1 MKILILGAGQVGGT
15 LAENLANEAND
26 ITVVDNDSVRLRELQ
41 DRLDIRTMHGR
52 ASYPTILKDAGAE
65 DADMV
70 IAVTNSDETNMVA
83 CQVTKLLYKTPTTIC
98 RVRAGAY
105 LGKQELFYNKD
116 TEKELDRLRGFP
128 IDVLISPEHLV
139 TQHITRL
146 IEYPGTLQ
154 VLEFSKGLARLV
166 AIRATQGGPLVGR
179 ELSYLRTHMPKI
191 DTRVAAIF
199 RKDRAIMP
207 QGDTVI
213 EDGDEVFFI
222 AAADHIR
229 SVMSELQPLSKPY
242 KRIFICG
249 GGNIG
254 YRLANT
260 LESRYQV
267 KILERDHER
276 CVMLSER
283 LQKTVVLEG
292 NAANKDI
299 LLEENIES
307 TDVFCAVTN
316 DDEANIMAS
325 LLAKRLGARKVLTLI
340 NSPDYVD
347 LIQGGDIDVAI
358 SPQQTTI
365 GSLLTHVRRGDV
377 VNVHSLRRGAAE
389 AIEAIAH
396 GDHRSSKVVG
406 KRLDE
411 IHLPPGTTIGA
422 IVRHNEVLI
431 AHDHLRVQPD
441 DHVILFLVDKSRI
454 RDVEKL
460 FQVGLTFF

>member
-26 ITVVDNDSVRLRELQ
+26 ITLIDSDGARLRELQ
-41 DRLDIRTMHGR
+41 DRLDIRTVQGK
-52 ASYPTILKDAGAE
+52 ASYPTALRQAGAE

-83 CQVTKLLYKTPTTIC
+83 CQVAKLLYKTPTTIC
-98 RVRAGAY
+98 RVRANAY
-105 LGKQELFYNKD
+105 LAKSELFYQRDKTKD
-116 TEKELDRLRGFP
+116 LDSLRGFP

-139 TQHITRL
+139 TKHITRL
-146 IEYPGTLQ
+146 IENPGALQ
-154 VLEFSKGLARLV
+154 VLEFSRGLTRLV
-166 AIRATQGGPLVGR
+166 AIRAAKGGPLVGH

-199 RKDRAIMP
+199 RKGRAIMP
-207 QGDTVI
+207 EGNTVI

-222 AAADHIR
+222 AAADHIK
-229 SVMSELQPLSKPY
+229 SVMSELQPLIKPY

-254 YRLANT
+254 QRLANT
-260 LESRYQV
+260 LENRYQV
-267 KILERDHER
+267 KLLERDHER
-276 CVMLSER
+276 CVMLSEHLR
-283 LQKTVVLEG
+283 KTVVLEG

-299 LLEENIES
+299 LLEENIEN

-340 NSPDYVD
+340 NNPDYVD

-411 IHLPPGTTIGA
+411 INLPEGTTIGA
-422 IVRHNEVLI
+422 IVRRNEVLI
-431 AHDHLRVQPD
+431 AHDHLRIQPD
-441 DHVILFLVDKSRI
+441 DHVILFLVDKTRI

-460 FQVGLTFF
+460 FQVGLAFF

>member
-1 MKILILGAGQVGGT
+1 MNILILGAGQVGAS

-26 ITVVDNDSVRLRELQ
+26 ITVIDSDGARLRELQ
-41 DRLDIRTMHGR
+41 DRLDIRTVQGR
-52 ASYPTILKDAGAE
+52 ASYPSVLKQANAE
-65 DADMV
+65 DADML

-83 CQVTKLLYKTPTTIC
+83 CQIASIMFKTPTKIC
-98 RVRAGAY
+98 RVRAASYLAY
-105 LGKQELFYNKD
+105 QELFSGKAN
-116 TEKELDRLRGFP
+116 ENPNGFP
-128 IDVLISPEHLV
+128 INVLISPEQLV
-139 TQHITRL
+139 TRYITRL
-146 IEYPGTLQ
+146 IENPGALQ
-154 VLEFSKGLARLV
+154 VLEFSKGRTRLV
-166 AIRATQGGPLVGR
+166 AIRAIKGGPLVGQ
-179 ELSYLRTHMPKI
+179 ELGYLRTHMPRI
-191 DTRVAAIF
+191 ETRVAAIF

-207 QGDTVI
+207 RGDTVI

-222 AAADHIR
+222 ADANHIR
-229 SVMSELQPLSKPY
+229 SVMSELQPLEKPY

-254 YRLANT
+254 QRLAQT
-260 LESRYQV
+260 LEGRYQV
-267 KILERDHER
+267 KLLERNHER
-276 CVMLSER
+276 CIMLSENLR
-283 LQKTVVLEG
+283 KTVVLEG
-292 NAANKDI
+292 NAADKNI

-340 NSPDYVD
+340 NNPDYVD
-347 LIQGGDIDVAI
+347 LIQGGEIDVAI

-406 KRLDE
+406 RRLDE
-411 IHLPPGTTIGA
+411 INLPEGTTIGA

-454 RDVEKL
+454 NEVEKL

>member
-26 ITVVDNDSVRLRELQ
+26 ITVIDSDGARLRELQ
-41 DRLDIRTMHGR
+41 DRLDIRTVQGK
-52 ASYPTILKDAGAE
+52 ASYPTILRAAGAP

-83 CQVTKLLYKTPTTIC
+83 CQVSKLLYKTPTTIC
-98 RVRAGAY
+98 RVRANAY
-105 LGKQELFYNKD
+105 LAKPELFANKD
-116 TEKELDRLRGFP
+116 SDSPGGFP

-139 TQHITRL
+139 TKHITRL
-146 IEYPGTLQ
+146 IEYPGALQ

-166 AIRATQGGPLVGR
+166 AIQATKGGPLVGH
-179 ELSYLRTHMPKI
+179 ELSYLRNHMPRI

-222 AAADHIR
+222 AATDHIR
-229 SVMSELQPLSKPY
+229 SVMSELQPLEKPY

-254 YRLANT
+254 HRLANT
-260 LESRYQV
+260 LESRYHV
-267 KILERDHER
+267 KLLERDHDR
-276 CVMLSER
+276 CVTLSENLR
-283 LQKTVVLEG
+283 KTVVLEG
-292 NAANKDI
+292 DAANKDI
-299 LLEENIES
+299 LLEENIEN

-340 NSPDYVD
+340 NNPDYVD
-347 LIQGGDIDVAI
+347 LIQGGEIDVAI

-377 VNVHSLRRGAAE
+377 VNVYSLRRGAAE

-406 KRLDE
+406 RRLDE
-411 IHLPPGTTIGA
+411 INLPEGTTIGA

-441 DHVILFLVDKSRI
+441 DHVILFLVDKSRV

>member
-1 MKILILGAGQVGGT
+1 
-15 LAENLANEAND
+15 
-26 ITVVDNDSVRLRELQ
+26 
-41 DRLDIRTMHGR
+41 
-52 ASYPTILKDAGAE
+52 
-65 DADMV
+65 
-70 IAVTNSDETNMVA
+70 
-83 CQVTKLLYKTPTTIC
+83 
-98 RVRAGAY
+98 VRAGAY
-105 LGKQELFYNKD
+105 LAKPELFYNRDTVKD
-116 TEKELDRLRGFP
+116 LDSLRGFP
-128 IDVLISPEHLV
+128 LDVLISPEHLV

-146 IEYPGTLQ
+146 IEYPGALQ
-154 VLEFSKGLARLV
+154 VLEFSKGLTRLV
-166 AIRATQGGPLVGR
+166 AIRATEGGPLVGH

-229 SVMSELQPLSKPY
+229 SVMSELQPLEKPY

-260 LESRYQV
+260 LEDRYQV
-267 KILERDHER
+267 KLLERDHER

-283 LQKTVVLEG
+283 LRKTVVLEG

-299 LLEENIES
+299 LLEENIEN

-340 NSPDYVD
+340 NNPDYVD

-377 VNVHSLRRGAAE
+377 VNVHALRRGAAE

-411 IHLPPGTTIGA
+411 INLPSGTTIGA

>member
-1 MKILILGAGQVGGT
+1 MIRPAS
-15 LAENLANEAND
+15 A
-26 ITVVDNDSVRLRELQ
+26 TVLRQ
-41 DRLDIRTMHGR
+41 
-52 ASYPTILKDAGAE
+52 AGAE
-65 DADMV
+65 DADML

-83 CQVTKLLYKTPTTIC
+83 CQVAFSLFKTPSKIS
-98 RVRAGAY
+98 RVRANAY
-105 LGKQELFYNKD
+105 LARKELFGEN
-116 TEKELDRLRGFP
+116 GFP
-128 IDVLISPEHLV
+128 VDVLISPEHLV

-146 IEYPGTLQ
+146 IEYPGALQ
-154 VLEFSKGLARLV
+154 VLEFSNGLVRLV
-166 AIRATQGGPLVGR
+166 AIRATEGGPLVGH
-179 ELSYLRTHMPKI
+179 ELSYLRTHMPRV

-199 RKDRAIMP
+199 RKDRPIIP

-222 AAADHIR
+222 AGTDHIR
-229 SVMSELQPLSKPY
+229 SVMSELQPLEKPY
-242 KRIFICG
+242 KRVFICG

-254 YRLANT
+254 QRLAHT

-267 KILERDHER
+267 KLLEQDRHR
-276 CVMLSER
+276 CVMLSENLR
-283 LQKTVVLEG
+283 KTIVLEG

-299 LLEENIES
+299 LPEENIES

-340 NSPDYVD
+340 NNPDYVD
-347 LIQGGDIDVAI
+347 LIQGGEIDVAI

-365 GSLLTHVRRGDV
+365 GSLLTHVRKGDV
-377 VNVHSLRRGAAE
+377 VNVHALRRGAAE

-396 GDHRSSKVVG
+396 GDHRSSRVVG

-411 IHLPPGTTIGA
+411 IKLPQGTTIGA

-441 DHVILFLVDKSRI
+441 DHVVLFLVDKTRI
-454 RDVEKL
+454 REVEKL